1 MVNGLVAVPVML
13 AIMALASRSDVMGKF
28 RARGAQGWP
37 GWGAVLLMA
46 LSAAG
51 MFLL

>member
-1 MVNGLVAVPVML
+1 
-13 AIMALASRSDVMGKF
+13 MGKF
-28 RARGAQGWP
+28 RARGAQGWL